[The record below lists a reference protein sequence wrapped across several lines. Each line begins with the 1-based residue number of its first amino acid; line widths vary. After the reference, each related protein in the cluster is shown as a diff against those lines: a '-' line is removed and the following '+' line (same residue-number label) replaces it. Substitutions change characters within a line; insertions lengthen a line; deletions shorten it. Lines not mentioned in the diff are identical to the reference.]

1 MRIAVVNDTEVAVE
15 ILSRIIAS
23 VPGYEIAWTAPG
35 GEAAVEKC
43 ARDKPDLILM
53 DLIMPVMDGV
63 EATARIMKNSPCAI
77 LVVTASIDANA
88 EKVFEAMGHGA
99 LDAVCTPV
107 LVGKEKFEGQE
118 ELLKKIA
125 TIGKLIGK
133 NNIVKKAE
141 QEKAPARRII
151 PEIVAIG
158 SSTGGPK
165 ALSLI
170 LSGLPENLGAALV
183 IVQHVDAKFAGGL
196 AEWLNDQTRLKV
208 VLAEEGIH
216 PEENVVYVAG
226 TNDHLV
232 LEENMTFS
240 YTVEPR
246 DYPYRP
252 SVDTFFSSLE
262 SHWPGKGTAVLLTG
276 IGKDGANGLL
286 ALKKAGWHTIAQ
298 DEESSVVYGMPK
310 TAAELGAAR
319 EILPLREIGN
329 AIIRSIHKNKEF
341 DYVRKGK

>member
-1 MRIAVVNDTEVAVE
+1 MRIAIVNDTHVAVE
-15 ILSRIIAS
+15 ILSRVIAS
-23 VPGYEIAWTAPG
+23 VPGYTIAWTASG

-53 DLIMPVMDGV
+53 DLVMPAMDGV

-88 EKVFEAMGHGA
+88 EKVFEAMGYGA

-107 LVGKEKFEGQE
+107 LVGKEKYEGQD
-118 ELLKKIA
+118 ELLKKVA
-125 TIGKLIGK
+125 TIGKLIGT
-133 NNIVKKAE
+133 NNSIQKKTE
-141 QEKAPARRII
+141 PENTPARRIV

-165 ALSLI
+165 ALAEI
-170 LSGLPENLGAALV
+170 LSRLPENLGAALV

-196 AEWLNDQTRLKV
+196 AEWLNGQTGLKV
-208 VLAEEGIH
+208 VLAEEGMQ
-216 PEENVVYVAG
+216 PEENVVCVAG

-232 LEENMTFS
+232 LEKNMTFS
-240 YTVEPR
+240 YTAEPR

-252 SVDTFFSSLE
+252 SVDTFFASLK

-310 TAAELGAAR
+310 AAADIGAAV
-319 EILPLREIGN
+319 EILSLQDIGN
-329 AIIRSIHKNKEF
+329 AIIRSIHKK
-341 DYVRKGK
+341 RGS